1 MVCLGPVS
9 LPFESWVQ
17 ARAPD
22 RLLTVRSNDQE
33 TSTVRSGSSR
43 VSLPVPSR
51 TRSTEDLHSPLSTGR
66 RLPRSLCSSHSRPP
80 RVYGRLLPPASCSY
94 GGEHGPSGDGR
105 RRHGD
110 ECGGNEA
117 TCSPHQQHP
126 AAARGGLVLA
136 CYPQGSSL
144 PLLLLFLYCPSLRNG
159 CLQDV

>member
-105 RRHGD
+105 RRRVRWKRSDVFAASTASSSGPRGPRP
-110 ECGGNEA
+110 CLLSPGFVFA
-117 TCSPHQQHP
+117 T
-126 AAARGGLVLA
+126 AAPFLVL
-136 CYPQGSSL
+136 P
-144 PLLLLFLYCPSLRNG
+144 
-159 CLQDV
+159 

>member
-22 RLLTVRSNDQE
+22 SLLTVRSNDQE

-43 VSLPVPSR
+43 VSLPVK
-51 TRSTEDLHSPLSTGR
+51 TGR
-66 RLPRSLCSSHSRPP
+66 HEPARLRTCTRPF
-80 RVYGRLLPPASCSY
+80 PPAAASL
-94 GGEHGPSGDGR
+94 GPSAAVTLAHRGSTAASSLLLVAATEASTALAAMGV
-105 RRHGD
+105 GD
-110 ECGGNEA
+110 ECGGHEA